1 MTYLEWL
8 CGTLWNATMTYVQ
21 SESTLG
27 MLVTYCGVALTRTP
41 NLRVMGPVVS
51 EVQKMGAHVR
61 TCTVT

>member
-41 NLRVMGPVVS
+41 NLRVIGPVVS
-51 EVQKMGAHVR
+51 EI
-61 TCTVT
+61 